1 MAMIRIT
8 PVEVGVRWDAFA
20 GRPRRVHIGGEDV
33 PIVGVEL
40 VRHEDQAY
48 PADRGP
54 RTLFAV
60 RTADARLSLVYGRR
74 TRRWTVEAL
83 EPNPAAAEQAA

>member
-1 MAMIRIT
+1 MAMLRIT

-20 GRPRRVHIGGEDV
+20 GRPRRLRIGGQDV
-33 PIVGVEL
+33 PITGVER
-40 VRHEDQAY
+40 VRHEAQAY

-60 RTADARLSLVYGRR
+60 RTADARLSLVYERR

-83 EPNPAAAEQAA
+83 EPSLAGAAQAA